1 MVIALESKLIR
12 PCSHNSVCI
21 LIIVELLAMSF
32 RSLGGFEKKI
42 LSQSLEGH
50 RNGVVF
56 GAMYSTTPEEWS
68 DDATLLTYKDSRLNL
83 SLLSRTLA
91 KMISDH
97 VELFTTINEKL
108 EFAPVKEIKA
118 EEVIN
123 AVTFGSYKDEFVNCR
138 FGAPPY
144 LLRHIFNQTTFQP
157 GSGNVLWQI
166 YVVDETLVVFHGHD
180 VLFDIFSAA
189 NFHKI
194 FLQTLNSISKSGS
207 KLSTIFKLE
216 KAVLPPFPKSIYDN
230 AKLRLPAKAADLF
243 NLQTQSFFKSLYFN
257 AVKKPLDYINSNP
270 PQQLKEYRTRYADIL
285 RTDNNLCGTTIFGR
299 ILPKRLESLD
309 CIFKQQNIC
318 LKSFVCGITMLC
330 LKPIVKNYTGS
341 ITFCVPVDLRSSL
354 EASSEFG
361 MFYKD
366 IRVECPLSLIDD
378 KNFNSL
384 TVYNGYDSSAVKMP
398 EKDPGY
404 KEQLL
409 EYQFKQVTDHVVAA
423 LRQRM
428 KAWEKFGFN
437 DDDIK
442 RMKFGSDD
450 TATNTKLIQIN
461 DVSDIPVDAHED
473 ISGKFHM
480 RELNMT
486 QSLKPGQLMSLSYT
500 HSEKGLDI
508 CIHYP
513 DGYNMESFVECFQS
527 FIEDA

>member
-1 MVIALESKLIR
+1 
-12 PCSHNSVCI
+12 
-21 LIIVELLAMSF
+21 MSF
-32 RSLGGFEKKI
+32 RSLSGFEKKI

-68 DDATLLTYKDSRLNL
+68 DEATLLTYRDSRLNL

-91 KMISDH
+91 KMISEH
-97 VELFTTINEKL
+97 VELYTTINEKL
-108 EFAPVKEIKA
+108 EFAPVKEIKTA
-118 EEVIN
+118 DVIS

-138 FGAPPY
+138 YGAPPY
-144 LLRHIFNQTTFQP
+144 LLRHIFNQTSFKP
-157 GSGNVLWQI
+157 GSGNVLWQL

-194 FLQTLNSISKSGS
+194 FLETLNNISKSDR
-207 KLSTIFKLE
+207 KITTLFKLDKE
-216 KAVLPPFPKSIYDN
+216 VLPPFPKSIYDS

-285 RTDNNLCGTTIFGR
+285 RTDNNLCGTTIFGT
-299 ILPKRLESLD
+299 IPSKRLEYLN
-309 CIFKQQNIC
+309 CLFKQQNIC
-318 LKSFVCGITMLC
+318 LRSFICGITMLC
-330 LKPIVKNYTGS
+330 LKPIVKHFSGS
-341 ITFCVPVDLRSSL
+341 ITFCVPVDLRSSIDN
-354 EASSEFG
+354 SSDFG

-366 IRVECPLSLIDD
+366 IRVEVPLSLIDD
-378 KNFNSL
+378 KNFQSL
-384 TVYNGYDSSAVKMP
+384 TLYNGYDSGANKAT
-398 EKDPGY
+398 EKDPRY

-409 EYQFKQVTDHVVAA
+409 EYQFKQVTDHVVTT

-428 KAWEKFGFN
+428 KAWDRFGFN

-450 TATNTKLIQIN
+450 VASNTKLIQVN
-461 DVSDIPVDAHED
+461 DVFDIPIDSNVDIA
-473 ISGKFHM
+473 GKFHM
-480 RELNMT
+480 RELNLT
-486 QSLKPGQLMSLSYT
+486 QSLRPGQLMSLSYT
-500 HSEKGLDI
+500 RSENGLNI

>member
-1 MVIALESKLIR
+1 
-12 PCSHNSVCI
+12 
-21 LIIVELLAMSF
+21 MSF
-32 RSLGGFEKKI
+32 RALSGYEKKI

-68 DDATLLTYKDSRLNL
+68 DDATLLTYKDSRLNV
-83 SLLSRTLA
+83 SLLSRALA
-91 KMISDH
+91 KMISEH

-108 EFAPVKEIKA
+108 EFAPVKEIRA
-118 EEVIN
+118 GDVIS

-157 GSGNVLWQI
+157 GSGNVLWQL
-166 YVVDETLVVFHGHD
+166 YVVDETLVIFHGHD

-194 FLQTLNSISKSGS
+194 FLKTLNSISKSGN
-207 KLSTIFKLE
+207 KLNTIFKLDR
-216 KAVLPPFPKSIYDN
+216 AVLPSFPKSIYDS

-243 NLQTQSFFKSLYFN
+243 NLQTQSFFKSLYFK
-257 AVKKPLDYINSNP
+257 AVKKPFDYINSNP
-270 PQQLKEYRTRYADIL
+270 PQQLEEYRTLYSDIL
-285 RTDNNLCGTTIFGR
+285 RTDNNLCGATIFGS
-299 ILPKRLESLD
+299 IPSSKLEHLN

-341 ITFCVPVDLRSSL
+341 ITFCIPVDLRSSL

-366 IRVECPLSLIDD
+366 IRVECPLSLIDN
-378 KNFNSL
+378 KNFGSL
-384 TVYNGYDSSAVKMP
+384 TLYNGYDSSAVKMP
-398 EKDPGY
+398 EEDPKY

-409 EYQFKQVTDHVVAA
+409 EYQFKQVTDHVVAT

-428 KAWEKFGFN
+428 KAWERFGFN

-442 RMKFGSDD
+442 RMKFGSEE
-450 TATNTKLIQIN
+450 TANNTKLIQIN
-461 DVSDIPVDAHED
+461 DVSDVEVDAGHEVA
-473 ISGKFHM
+473 GQFRM

-486 QSLKPGQLMSLSYT
+486 QSLKPGQLMSLSYAS
-500 HSEKGLDI
+500 SESGLNI

-513 DGYNMESFVECFQS
+513 EGYDMEAFVECFQS
-527 FIEDA
+527 FLEDS